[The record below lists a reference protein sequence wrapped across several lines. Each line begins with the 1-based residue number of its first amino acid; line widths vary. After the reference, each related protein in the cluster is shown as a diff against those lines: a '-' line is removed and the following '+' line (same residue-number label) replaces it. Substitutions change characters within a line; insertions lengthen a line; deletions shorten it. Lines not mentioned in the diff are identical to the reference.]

1 MRARVSLAF
10 DRTKNVS
17 TKRIFQT
24 SHEVPL
30 TTTRG
35 SMMASPNISRRRRR
49 SEDEDI
55 TESTP
60 LSQASSPKRPRL
72 NPADSEAEATGEDA
86 RDESGS
92 EEADD
97 ADEGEGGEEEHYE
110 EESDAESDASG
121 SSDVIANPPQIT
133 PHDGLGPGGYK
144 PGAIVRIKV
153 TNFVTYTAAEFFPGP
168 KLNMVIGPNGTGKST
183 LVCAICL
190 GLGWGPQVRAIKQ
203 KFTALYMHCPL
214 TNILCSIWGA
224 PKTWASL
231 SNTAAKRP

>member
-1 MRARVSLAF
+1 
-10 DRTKNVS
+10 
-17 TKRIFQT
+17 
-24 SHEVPL
+24 
-30 TTTRG
+30 
-35 SMMASPNISRRRRR
+35 MASPNLSRRRPR
-49 SEDEDI
+49 SEDEDN
-55 TESTP
+55 TDSTS

-72 NPADSEAEATGEDA
+72 NPADSEAEATGEENA
-86 RDESGS
+86 QDESGS
-92 EEADD
+92 EEADEV
-97 ADEGEGGEEEHYE
+97 EGVEEEDSQ

-203 KFTALYMHCPL
+203 YYSAPHMHCPL
-214 TNILCSIWGA
+214 TTLLCSIWGA